1 MWVGTAESTSKGKGE
16 MSHEVLNVY
25 KHELMPVMQAAMA
38 EAMADKT
45 RVPDQKFTRAYGE
58 WGKGR
63 WGALL
68 TGKPRQKALR
78 YMQIES

>member
-1 MWVGTAESTSKGKGE
+1 
-16 MSHEVLNVY
+16 
-25 KHELMPVMQAAMA
+25 MA

-63 WGALL
+63 WGGLL
-68 TGKPRQKALR
+68 TGKRDSKLPIIGKLKADRLNR
-78 YMQIES
+78 KHPG